1 MATDLAFKMPTD
13 LTASV
18 TSRSEPLLWLQLI
31 GLGAIP
37 LELLLVLLLL
47 AGSDPGPLPGLERVL
62 TWALGAVA
70 PSVLLWR
77 MPPDPFSLLLI
88 CTPVRL
94 RSPDQLGFSQQ
105 HMGLPLKLLLASGT
119 AFLLPLL
126 WWLDT
131 TSVLA
136 TSYALL
142 PTPNRVAALV
152 AVAPLLTLMV
162 WQWQQLVQATVLLGR
177 NQQPTLEPPR
187 AGGPS
192 AGTHHQ
198 PLCLGLPWLRL
209 PALREATP
217 PELLQQHEGP
227 SEAQGEEPEEA
238 QEDIPVKAQG
248 EEPGEAALDEEVIAN
263 SSTDEPAPD
272 DEPEPEEPAAA
283 DLAPEE
289 VSAEE
294 PATPTEDQQGNV
306 WVDPEDDPVAG
317 PDWIQSEAPEITDVE
332 FTPLESAAVAVEPE
346 EAAEEAK
353 GTDLDPQIG

>member
-1 MATDLAFKMPTD
+1 M
-13 LTASV
+13 

-47 AGSDPGPLPGLERVL
+47 AGSDPGPFPGLERVL
-62 TWALGAVA
+62 TWALGAVG

-77 MPPDPFSLLLI
+77 MPPDPFSLLLV

-94 RSPDQLGFSQQ
+94 RTPDQLGFSQQ
-105 HMGLPLKLLLASGT
+105 PMGLTLKLLLASGT
-119 AFLLPLL
+119 ALLLPLL

-177 NQQPTLEPPR
+177 NHQPPLPPPG

-192 AGTHHQ
+192 AATHRQ
-198 PLCLGLPWLRL
+198 SLCLGLPWLRL
-209 PALREATP
+209 PALTQAKTPKSLQAAEGPREAEGEGTTEPSHEEGQPETP
-217 PELLQQHEGP
+217 PNDQAESLPTEWFEELGEAPSDPEVMHEG
-227 SEAQGEEPEEA
+227 SPE
-238 QEDIPVKAQG
+238 D
-248 EEPGEAALDEEVIAN
+248 
-263 SSTDEPAPD
+263 
-272 DEPEPEEPAAA
+272 PEPEET
-283 DLAPEE
+283 APKDP
-289 VSAEE
+289 SAEP
-294 PATPTEDQQGNV
+294 PATTTEDQDCV
-306 WVDPEDDPVAG
+306 EIAPEDPKEDLLVF
-317 PDWIQSEAPEITDVE
+317 PDGTQSGDPEITDVE
-332 FTPLESAAVAVEPE
+332 FTPLESAAVAIEPE
-346 EAAEEAK
+346 EAAEEAE
-353 GTDLDPQIG
+353 GTNLDPQIG

>member
-1 MATDLAFKMPTD
+1 
-13 LTASV
+13 
-18 TSRSEPLLWLQLI
+18 
-31 GLGAIP
+31 
-37 LELLLVLLLL
+37 
-47 AGSDPGPLPGLERVL
+47 
-62 TWALGAVA
+62 
-70 PSVLLWR
+70 
-77 MPPDPFSLLLI
+77 
-88 CTPVRL
+88 
-94 RSPDQLGFSQQ
+94 
-105 HMGLPLKLLLASGT
+105 MGLPLKLLLASGT
-119 AFLLPLL
+119 ALLLPLL

-136 TSYALL
+136 TSFALL
-142 PTPNRVAALV
+142 PTSNRLAALV

-217 PELLQQHEGP
+217 PELLQQPERP
-227 SEAQGEEPEEA
+227 SKAQGEEPEEA
-238 QEDIPVKAQG
+238 QEDIPVETQE
-248 EEPGEAALDEEVIAN
+248 EEPGEAALDAEVIAN

-272 DEPEPEEPAAA
+272 DEPAPEEPEPDEPAAA
-283 DLAPEE
+283 DPAPEE

-294 PATPTEDQQGNV
+294 PATPTEDQDGNV
-306 WVDPEDDPVAG
+306 GVAPKDPEDDPVAG

-332 FTPLESAAVAVEPE
+332 FTPLESGAVAVEPE

>member
-1 MATDLAFKMPTD
+1 V
-13 LTASV
+13 TA
-18 TSRSEPLLWLQLI
+18 RSEPLLWLQLI

-47 AGSDPGPLPGLERVL
+47 AGSDPGPFPGLEQVL
-62 TWALGAVA
+62 TWALGAIA

-94 RSPDQLGFSQQ
+94 RTPGQLGFSQQ
-105 HMGLPLKLLLASGT
+105 PMGLPLKILLASGT
-119 AFLLPLL
+119 ALLLPLL

-142 PTPNRVAALV
+142 PTPNRLAALV

-162 WQWQQLVQATVLLGR
+162 WQWQQLAQAIVLLGR
-177 NQQPTLEPPR
+177 NPQPTAPPPG
-187 AGGPS
+187 AGSPS
-192 AGTHHQ
+192 ATPPHQ

-209 PALREATP
+209 PALAQTTT
-217 PELLQQHEGP
+217 PELLQELEGP
-227 SEAQGEEPEEA
+227 KEALGEGTTASPVDDQPEGPPNDQVESLPTQWFEA
-238 QEDIPVKAQG
+238 LEETVSDPGVMDEGSPED
-248 EEPGEAALDEEVIAN
+248 
-263 SSTDEPAPD
+263 
-272 DEPEPEEPAAA
+272 PEPEDPSAEPPSTATE
-283 DLAPEE
+283 DQDSVELAPEAPE
-289 VSAEE
+289 APGVDRLVS
-294 PATPTEDQQGNV
+294 PDKKQ
-306 WVDPEDDPVAG
+306 PED
-317 PDWIQSEAPEITDVE
+317 PEITDVE

-346 EAAEEAK
+346 EAAEEAE

>member
-1 MATDLAFKMPTD
+1 M
-13 LTASV
+13 TA
-18 TSRSEPLLWLQLI
+18 RSEPLLWLQLI

-47 AGSDPGPLPGLERVL
+47 AGSDPGPFPGLERVL
-62 TWALGAVA
+62 TWALGAVG

-105 HMGLPLKLLLASGT
+105 PMGLPLKLLLASGT

-142 PTPNRVAALV
+142 PTTNRVAALV
-152 AVAPLLTLMV
+152 AIAPLLTLMV
-162 WQWQQLVQATVLLGR
+162 WQWQQLVQATVLLSR
-177 NQQPTLEPPR
+177 NHQRPLPPPG
-187 AGGPS
+187 AGGLS
-192 AGTHHQ
+192 ATTHQ

-209 PALREATP
+209 PSLTQAAT
-217 PELLQQHEGP
+217 PELLQQPEGP
-227 SEAQGEEPEEA
+227 NRAQWEKPEEA
-238 QEDIPVKAQG
+238 RGEMPVEPRG
-248 EEPGEAALDEEVIAN
+248 EEPGEAALDAEIIAI
-263 SSTDEPAPD
+263 SS
-272 DEPEPEEPAAA
+272 PEEP
-283 DLAPEE
+283 DPEE
-289 VSAEE
+289 ASPERSSPEE
-294 PATPTEDQQGNV
+294 PEAQEPAGQIEDQQQNV
-306 WVDPEDDPVAG
+306 GVAPKDHEDDPVAG

>member
-1 MATDLAFKMPTD
+1 M
-13 LTASV
+13 

-47 AGSDPGPLPGLERVL
+47 AGSDPGPFPGLERVL
-62 TWALGAVA
+62 TWALGAVG

-77 MPPDPFSLLLI
+77 MPPDPLSLLLI

-105 HMGLPLKLLLASGT
+105 PMGLPLKLLLASGT
-119 AFLLPLL
+119 ALLLPLL

-177 NQQPTLEPPR
+177 NHQPPLPPPG
-187 AGGPS
+187 AGGAS
-192 AGTHHQ
+192 AATHHQ
-198 PLCLGLPWLRL
+198 RLCLGLPWLRL
-209 PALREATP
+209 PALSQAKT
-217 PELLQQHEGP
+217 PELPQKPEGP
-227 SEAQGEEPEEA
+227 RRGLGEGTTEPSPVEGQQEGPPNDQAESLTSQWVDELDDAVSELEVMDEGSS
-238 QEDIPVKAQG
+238 ED
-248 EEPGEAALDEEVIAN
+248 
-263 SSTDEPAPD
+263 PAPED
-272 DEPEPEEPAAA
+272 P
-283 DLAPEE
+283 
-289 VSAEE
+289 SAEP
-294 PATPTEDQQGNV
+294 PATATEDQDSVEIAPEAPEAPKG
-306 WVDPEDDPVAG
+306 DPLASTDKQQPE
-317 PDWIQSEAPEITDVE
+317 EPEITDVD
-332 FTPLESAAVAVEPE
+332 FTPLDSAAVAIEPE
-346 EAAEEAK
+346 EAAEEAE

>member
-1 MATDLAFKMPTD
+1 M
-13 LTASV
+13 TA
-18 TSRSEPLLWLQLI
+18 RSEPLLWLQLI

-47 AGSDPGPLPGLERVL
+47 AGSDPGPFPGLERVL

-77 MPPDPFSLLLI
+77 MPPDPLSLLLV

-94 RSPDQLGFSQQ
+94 RTPVQLGFSQQ
-105 HMGLPLKLLLASGT
+105 PMGLPLKILLASGT
-119 AFLLPLL
+119 ALLLPLL

-142 PTPNRVAALV
+142 PTPNRLAALV
-152 AVAPLLTLMV
+152 AVAPLLTLVV
-162 WQWQQLVQATVLLGR
+162 WQWQQLAQASVLLGR
-177 NQQPTLEPPR
+177 NHQQTPAAPG

-192 AGTHHQ
+192 PATLQ

-209 PALREATP
+209 PALALATP
-217 PELLQQHEGP
+217 SELLQAAEGP
-227 SEAQGEEPEEA
+227 SKTQGEEPDEGQEEM
-238 QEDIPVKAQG
+238 PVEPHG
-248 EEPGEAALDEEVIAN
+248 EEPGEAALAAEVITI
-263 SSTDEPAPD
+263 SSPDEPAP
-272 DEPEPEEPAAA
+272 EESAAPEP
-283 DLAPEE
+283 APEE
-289 VSAEE
+289 ASAEE
-294 PATPTEDQQGNV
+294 PAAPTQEPQENVGVPTE
-306 WVDPEDDPVAG
+306 E
-317 PDWIQSEAPEITDVE
+317 PEITDVE
-332 FTPLESAAVAVEPE
+332 FTPIESAHLDDAQLGSAAIAVEPE